1 MPLPRYLLSSRTEN
15 PPEKLRLAMTS
26 LNYGLIKVIII
37 FTKVQSNYCFDENF
51 IHFKNL
57 VNILYIC
64 LFNSK
69 FQSK

>member
-15 PPEKLRLAMTS
+15 PPEKLRLAMTWP
-26 LNYGLIKVIII
+26 NYGLKAINILK
-37 FTKVQSNYCFDENF
+37 KVQSNYCFDEDL

-57 VNILYIC
+57 VNILYTR
-64 LFNSK
+64 LFYSK

>member
-26 LNYGLIKVIII
+26 LNYGLKAIKIL
-37 FTKVQSNYCFDENF
+37 TKVQSNYCFDEDL
-51 IHFKNL
+51 IHFKNW
-57 VNILYIC
+57 VNILYTR
-64 LFNSK
+64 LFYSK